1 MLQCFLFNRYAKIK
15 IMLMMKPYTCVLGH
29 YCKMQLLTES
39 IIHVIIVNRK
49 RIIAIMFMQAYCHF
63 PNYVYTHCYFY
74 VLLYLVK
81 KRTTSSASKEKFFLW
96 ILDPRLC
103 MQHTLVDT
111 PWETFKDLI
120 DHVSPSE

>member
-1 MLQCFLFNRYAKIK
+1 MFFIQQICKNKNYANDEALHMLF
-15 IMLMMKPYTCVLGH
+15 GH

-81 KRTTSSASKEKFFLW
+81 KRTTSSASKEKFFL
-96 ILDPRLC
+96 
-103 MQHTLVDT
+103 
-111 PWETFKDLI
+111 
-120 DHVSPSE
+120 

>member
-1 MLQCFLFNRYAKIK
+1 MFLFNRYAKIE
-15 IMLMMKPYTCVLGH
+15 IMLMMKPSTCFLGH

-81 KRTTSSASKEKFFLW
+81 KRTTSSASKEKFFL
-96 ILDPRLC
+96 
-103 MQHTLVDT
+103 
-111 PWETFKDLI
+111 
-120 DHVSPSE
+120 